1 MAPSQTRARSRR
13 ETPVT
18 DQTNP
23 LTPKQADREA
33 AAAYYRA
40 HYGHGTTMEARLRDG
55 QHDSQA
61 LVQAFAHHA
70 QQARLEERDAVVYEI
85 IAMQRIDADG
95 QDQKGHEAHNAKL
108 RAIAEAIRKEHAG

>member
-40 HYGHGTTMEARLRDG
+40 HYGQGTKMEARLRDG

-70 QQARLEERDAVVYEI
+70 QQARLEERER
-85 IAMQRIDADG
+85 IAAWVESRKYGDIAHD
-95 QDQKGHEAHNAKL
+95 HETQQHDDTCDDFAA
-108 RAIAEAIRKEHAG
+108 AIRKGEGA